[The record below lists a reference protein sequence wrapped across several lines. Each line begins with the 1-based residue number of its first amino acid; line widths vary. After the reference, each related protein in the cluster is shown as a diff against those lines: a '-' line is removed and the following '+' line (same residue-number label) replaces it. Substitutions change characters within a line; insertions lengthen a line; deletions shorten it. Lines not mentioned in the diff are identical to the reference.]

1 MRLCIIER
9 IIMRLLA
16 SSAAPLSIAELA
28 ERSGFRFVP
37 QVIITLAVETL
48 QQKKLIQEAGIHRS
62 YAGGKEHRTV
72 LYAPSTSWTEGRS
85 V

>member
-16 SSAAPLSIAELA
+16 SSAAPLSITELA

-48 QQKKLIQEAGIHRS
+48 
-62 YAGGKEHRTV
+62 
-72 LYAPSTSWTEGRS
+72 
-85 V
+85 

>member
-16 SSAAPLSIAELA
+16 SSAAPLSITELA

-48 QQKKLIQEAGIHRS
+48 QQKKLRQEAGIHRS

-72 LYAPSTSWTEGRS
+72 LYAPSTSWTERRS